1 MTNSIVI
8 TDDHKTHALPGTLP
22 PQSAILPDG
31 IQFPGPG
38 MFSQAPPLPPA
49 PGPFRHGHAFSTTD
63 LQSMRHPAFNM
74 QQVSPFAVPQH
85 PSQTTSA
92 TLTPKTLSR
101 QASPSAP
108 SGQQSKKRKASGS
121 GRIRNELT
129 MTKLQTT
136 SAMPGPDPGAFST
149 AQSFGP
155 SPGPMPSYTADYNSP
170 HGLTGPSQYST
181 GPPTPSTADS
191 SFFSSAQRSQ
201 SMENLQGFTGIFSAP
216 SSVRPSRAPSPN
228 ALPYG
233 AVNPV
238 QSIPTANQPQRTP
251 LIHKLTPAEGSTLG
265 GLEVTCLGSGFFQ
278 GLEVKFG
285 DALATTTTFWGENAL
300 VCLVPPA
307 TQAGIVPVT
316 FKHNSAQRLSSP
328 PNKQVYFKYL
338 DETEQELIK
347 QALSLVNRKFT
358 GNANDPSE
366 SARQIIDRLSRDP
379 SLMGG
384 SSHGSSLQRS
394 MKNNSAMLG
403 GVDLETTMLSCL
415 NLVDLDDSPYMAN
428 INAQGPGGQSML
440 HLSASLGYY
449 RLAAGLLARGANPDL
464 RDNNGMSP
472 MHIASLRGHPQI
484 IRKLRSSG
492 GDPTLRSLNG
502 YTAADMATSQY
513 VRDASNAIEHHH
525 RRSKSAGATPVAY
538 LSRASSMRSVNS
550 SRDAQSRLAST
561 VNGST
566 LVEFHDSEEDGF
578 VGRYTSQPV
587 TPAQVWARSRRN
599 SNIAEQRYPADQSPD
614 NIAPD
619 GSLYATNPAWR
630 DQLLAQIQQLQQSLQ
645 RTLPNLQIPA
655 LPPIPNL
662 EGYQAYPVV
671 RRISALVPQRNA
683 RSNTSEDSSPCDAK
697 EADYRWWELFAGPPS
712 YDDIY
717 PESKQQTLRDNKTS
731 ALLAAG
737 ETFMDQKCEINFD
750 QAENSSVTETVNL
763 GNVGLTRQQEERL
776 KRAHAKKVKRLKNDR
791 NLFFLWVSA
800 LLSSVLKIN
809 TT

>member
-1 MTNSIVI
+1 M
-8 TDDHKTHALPGTLP
+8 
-22 PQSAILPDG
+22 
-31 IQFPGPG
+31 
-38 MFSQAPPLPPA
+38 
-49 PGPFRHGHAFSTTD
+49 
-63 LQSMRHPAFNM
+63 
-74 QQVSPFAVPQH
+74 
-85 PSQTTSA
+85 
-92 TLTPKTLSR
+92 TPKSLSR

-136 SAMPGPDPGAFST
+136 SAMPALDLGSFSN
-149 AQSFGP
+149 AQSYGP
-155 SPGPMPSYTADYNSP
+155 SPGPMPSYIADYNSP
-170 HGLTGPSQYST
+170 HGLPGPSQYST

-201 SMENLQGFTGIFSAP
+201 SMENLQGFTGMFSAP

-233 AVNPV
+233 PINPV
-238 QSIPTANQPQRTP
+238 QSISAANQSQRTP

-307 TQAGIVPVT
+307 TQPGIVPVT

-347 QALSLVNRKFT
+347 QALSLINRKIT

-379 SLMGG
+379 SIMGG
-384 SSHGSSLQRS
+384 SNHNSSPHHS
-394 MKNNSAMLG
+394 KKNNNAILRGM
-403 GVDLETTMLSCL
+403 DLETAMLSCL

-472 MHIASLRGHPQI
+472 MHMASLRGHPQI

-538 LSRASSMRSVNS
+538 LSRASSMRSTKAP
-550 SRDAQSRLAST
+550 RDTQSRLAST
-561 VNGST
+561 MNGST
-566 LVEFHDSEEDGF
+566 LVEFHDSEEECF
-578 VGRYTSQPV
+578 VGQYTSQPV

-599 SNIAEQRYPADQSPD
+599 SNIAEQRYPDDQCPD
-614 NIAPD
+614 SIAPD

-671 RRISALVPQRNA
+671 RRISALVPQRHA
-683 RSNTSEDSSPCDAK
+683 RSDPPEDSSPSDAK

-717 PESKQQTLRDNKTS
+717 PESKQQTLRDNKTA
-731 ALLAAG
+731 ALVAAG
-737 ETFMDQKCEINFD
+737 ETFMDQKCEMNFD

-763 GNVGLTRQQEERL
+763 GNVGLTPEQQERL
-776 KRAHAKKVKRLKNDR
+776 KRAHAKKIKRLKNDR
-791 NLFFLWVSA
+791 NLYFIWVSVVSN
-800 LLSSVLKIN
+800 LLC
-809 TT
+809 

>member
-8 TDDHKTHALPGTLP
+8 TDDHKTHAPPGTLP

-31 IQFPGPG
+31 RQFSGPG
-38 MFSQAPPLPPA
+38 MFSQVPPLPPA

-85 PSQTTSA
+85 HSQTASA
-92 TLTPKTLSR
+92 TLTPKPLSR
-101 QASPSAP
+101 QASPSVP
-108 SGQQSKKRKASGS
+108 SGQQSRKRKASGS

-136 SAMPGPDPGAFST
+136 NAMPGPDPGAFST
-149 AQSFGP
+149 AHSFGP
-155 SPGPMPSYTADYNSP
+155 LPGPMPSYTADYNSP
-170 HGLTGPSQYST
+170 HGLPGPSQYST

-201 SMENLQGFTGIFSAP
+201 SMENLQGFTGMFSAP

-233 AVNPV
+233 VVNPV
-238 QSIPTANQPQRTP
+238 QSLPAANQPQRTP

-265 GLEVTCLGSGFFQ
+265 GIEVTCLGSGFVQ

-347 QALSLVNRKFT
+347 QALSLINGKIT

-379 SLMGG
+379 ALMGG
-384 SSHGSSLQRS
+384 SSHGSSLQQS
-394 MKNNSAMLG
+394 TKSNSAMLG
-403 GVDLETTMLSCL
+403 GMDLETAMLSCL

-513 VRDASNAIEHHH
+513 VRDASDAIDHHH
-525 RRSKSAGATPVAY
+525 RRSKSAGATPVEY
-538 LSRASSMRSVNS
+538 LSRASSMRSVKA
-550 SRDAQSRLAST
+550 SRDTQCRLAST

-566 LVEFHDSEEDGF
+566 LVEFHDLKEEGF
-578 VGRYTSQPV
+578 VGRYTSQPA

-599 SNIAEQRYPADQSPD
+599 SNIVEKCYPDDQSPD
-614 NIAPD
+614 SIAPD

-671 RRISALVPQRNA
+671 RRISALVPQRHA
-683 RSNTSEDSSPCDAK
+683 RSNPPEESSPSDAK

-717 PESKQQTLRDNKTS
+717 PESKQQILQDNKTS

-737 ETFMDQKCEINFD
+737 ETFMDQKCELNFD

-763 GNVGLTRQQEERL
+763 GNMGLTPQQKERL
-776 KRAHAKKVKRLKNDR
+776 KRAHAKRIKRLRNDR
-791 NLFFLWVSA
+791 NLYFIWVSVLA
-800 LLSSVLKIN
+800 YLLC
-809 TT
+809 

>member
-8 TDDHKTHALPGTLP
+8 TDDHKTHAPPGALP
-22 PQSAILPDG
+22 PQSALLPDG
-31 IQFPGPG
+31 MQFPGPG
-38 MFSQAPPLPPA
+38 VFSQAPPLPPA
-49 PGPFRHGHAFSTTD
+49 PGLFRHGHAFSTTD
-63 LQSMRHPAFNM
+63 LQSMRHPAFNT
-74 QQVSPFAVPQH
+74 QQVSPFATPQH

-92 TLTPKTLSR
+92 TLTPKSLSR

-108 SGQQSKKRKASGS
+108 SGQQSKKRKASSS

-136 SAMPGPDPGAFST
+136 SAIPELDTSAYST
-149 AQSFGP
+149 AHSFGP
-155 SPGPMPSYTADYNSP
+155 SLGPMPSYTADYNSP
-170 HGLTGPSQYST
+170 HGLPGNSQYST

-201 SMENLQGFTGIFSAP
+201 SMENLQGFTGMFSAP
-216 SSVRPSRAPSPN
+216 TSVRPSRASSPN
-228 ALPYG
+228 DLPYN

-238 QSIPTANQPQRTP
+238 QSFPATNQPQRTP

-316 FKHNSAQRLSSP
+316 FKHSSAQRLSSP
-328 PNKQVYFKYL
+328 PNKQVYFKYI

-347 QALSLVNRKFT
+347 QALSLINRKFT
-358 GNANDPSE
+358 GNAIDPSE

-384 SSHGSSLQRS
+384 SSHSSGTQRS
-394 MKNNSAMLG
+394 MKNNNAMSTSL
-403 GVDLETTMLSCL
+403 DLETAMLSCL
-415 NLVDLDDSPYMAN
+415 DLVDLDDSPYMAN

-513 VRDASNAIEHHH
+513 VRDASNAIEQHH

-538 LSRASSMRSVNS
+538 LSRASSIRSLKT
-550 SRDAQSRLAST
+550 SRDTQCRLAST

-566 LVEFHDSEEDGF
+566 LVEYHDSEEEGF

-587 TPAQVWARSRRN
+587 TPAQAWARSRRN
-599 SNIAEQRYPADQSPD
+599 SNIAEQCYPENQSPD
-614 NIAPD
+614 SIAPD
-619 GSLYATNPAWR
+619 GSLYATNLAWR

-645 RTLPNLQIPA
+645 RTLPNLQIPT

-671 RRISALVPQRNA
+671 RRISALVPQRHA
-683 RSNTSEDSSPCDAK
+683 RSDPPEDSSPCDGK

-712 YDDIY
+712 YEDIY
-717 PESKQQTLRDNKTS
+717 PESKQQTLSDNK
-731 ALLAAG
+731 AAAILAAG
-737 ETFMDQKCEINFD
+737 ETFMDRKCEINFD

-763 GNVGLTRQQEERL
+763 GNVRLTPEQEARL
-776 KRAHAKKVKRLKNDR
+776 KRAHAKKIKRLKNDR
-791 NLFFLWVSA
+791 NLFFLWVSV
-800 LLSSVLKIN
+800 LSHLPC
-809 TT
+809 